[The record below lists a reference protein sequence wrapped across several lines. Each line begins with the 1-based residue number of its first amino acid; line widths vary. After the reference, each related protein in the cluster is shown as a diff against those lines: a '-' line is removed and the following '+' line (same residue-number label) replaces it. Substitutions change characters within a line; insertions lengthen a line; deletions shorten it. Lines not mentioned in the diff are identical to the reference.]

1 MTDYIKQAEKFLK
14 DTNTTMEII
23 YNGMYSP
30 RGVNTMTK
38 TEYNC
43 IMFALDKDI
52 YLLAL
57 YAARQEIKKM
67 TNIK

>member
-14 DTNTTMEII
+14 DTNTTVEEREKRLCKK
-23 YNGMYSP
+23 YCELNP
-30 RGVNTMTK
+30 QHKERR
-38 TEYNC
+38 ER
-43 IMFALDKDI
+43 DKDI